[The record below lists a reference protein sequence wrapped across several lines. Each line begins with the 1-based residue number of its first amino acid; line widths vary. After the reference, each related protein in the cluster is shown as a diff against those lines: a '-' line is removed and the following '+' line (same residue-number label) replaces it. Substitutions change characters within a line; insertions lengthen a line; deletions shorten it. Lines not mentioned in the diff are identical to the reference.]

1 MIHLYQRLLH
11 LNNRSISTMNVYQ
24 RSVYMSHRAR
34 WKLRPSVNFCPV
46 SGNVGLKSSLA
57 RGHDSAW
64 PTEHPIACL

>member
-1 MIHLYQRLLH
+1 
-11 LNNRSISTMNVYQ
+11 MNVYQ